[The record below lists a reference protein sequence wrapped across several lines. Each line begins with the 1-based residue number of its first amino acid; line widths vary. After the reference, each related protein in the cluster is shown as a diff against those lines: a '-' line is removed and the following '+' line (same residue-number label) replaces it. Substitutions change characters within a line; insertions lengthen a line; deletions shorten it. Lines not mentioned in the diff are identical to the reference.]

1 MILTTACKLNFDNI
15 FRLKE
20 NNNIFIWH
28 KKNILLIPT
37 PIVIFFNQMCVLNL
51 CQNEFT
57 GYLALG
63 MIISLRWGK
72 RFFFQQTERSFLT
85 SLVEFNSIQNPRY
98 Y

>member
-28 KKNILLIPT
+28 KKKYFIDPHPNC
-37 PIVIFFNQMCVLNL
+37 NQMCVLNL

-72 RFFFQQTERSFLT
+72 RFFFNKPKEAF
-85 SLVEFNSIQNPRY
+85 
-98 Y
+98 